1 MRRHVH
7 RPDGNQ
13 AGLVDLAERLGASVA
28 ITSQVGDGF
37 PDLVIGF
44 QGRNYLVEVKVP
56 GGKLRPKQTDFIRT
70 WRGHPVAVIDNG
82 DDLVRLLLSREIP
95 G

>member
-13 AGLVDLAERLGASVA
+13 DGLVSLARRLGAKVT

-44 QGRNYLVEVKVP
+44 QGRNYLVEVKQP
-56 GGKLRPKQTDFIRT
+56 GGTLRPKQKDFIAG
-70 WRGHPVAVIDNG
+70 WRGQVAVVDNG
-82 DDLVRLLLSREIP
+82 DDLVRLLLKGDP
-95 G
+95 Q